1 MHVFLSAEESRVHLL
16 AELRR
21 LAPQAGHELLP
32 EPQDASAPPE
42 PQTTAPRRTAGAPRR
57 IEDRPRKNPPAHP
70 SPGDVPEPPGL
81 ILSDLELSSGAAP
94 ILAFARQTLPD
105 ASEAQRESI
114 KAWADLLFQSVM
126 DRLPE
131 DQPWQ
136 LHVTPHY
143 GGQGAGSH
151 RCDLILSGVRERL
164 QKRRRQ
170 RLRHWTP
177 PGSAFTPT
185 ASLIQL
191 ALTAPDRG
199 WLSIASAPLPHQLR
213 AIVSPFPAGDIPVA
227 SDKAAPCRAFA
238 KLVEALQRLGRTIQ
252 PGETCV
258 DLGACPGSWSYVAL
272 RSGAQ
277 VIAVDRSPLRED
289 LMRDPRLEFRRGDA
303 FAFVPERP
311 VDWLLC
317 DVIAS
322 PSRSIEL
329 VHDWVKRR
337 LARRFV
343 VTIKFK
349 GTTDYAA
356 LDTLKATLPALCRE
370 FRLTRLCANRNEAC
384 VFGEV
389 GETGP

>member
-1 MHVFLSAEESRVHLL
+1 MHVFLSTEESRVHLL
-16 AELRR
+16 DELRR
-21 LAPQAGHELLP
+21 LAPLARHELQP
-32 EPQDASAPPE
+32 ETQ
-42 PQTTAPRRTAGAPRR
+42 GAPAPARPQHPALPHPAGTPHR
-57 IEDRPRKNPPAHP
+57 LEDRRRRNPPAHP
-70 SPGDVPEPPGL
+70 SPSDHPEPPGL
-81 ILSDLELSSGAAP
+81 ILSDLELASGATP

-105 ASEAQRESI
+105 ATKQQRESI
-114 KAWADLLFQSVM
+114 NGWADLLFESIM
-126 DRLPE
+126 ERLPE
-131 DQPWQ
+131 EQAWQ
-136 LHVTPHY
+136 IHVTPHY
-143 GGQGAGSH
+143 GAQGAGSN

-185 ASLIQL
+185 TSLLQL
-191 ALTAPDRG
+191 ALTAPDQG
-199 WLSIASAPLPHQLR
+199 WMSMALAPLPHQLR
-213 AIVSPFPAGDIPVA
+213 AIVSPFPAGDIPTA

-238 KLVEALQRLGRTIQ
+238 KLAEALQRLGRNIEA
-252 PGETCV
+252 GDICV

-272 RSGAQ
+272 RSGAR

-349 GTTDYAA
+349 GTADYVV
-356 LDTLKATLPALCRE
+356 LDTLKATLPALCSE
-370 FRLTRLCANRNEAC
+370 FRLSRLCANRNEAC

-389 GETGP
+389 TETGP